1 MMVTVS
7 ATSVAK
13 EVMRRMMRVR
23 ALAALIVG
31 ALLAAVL
38 VVPATADAKSLPTTA
53 VYRFY
58 NQGTGAHFYTGSV
71 AERDHVIA
79 TWSGIFTY
87 EGPAF
92 YLYDEFAYDTSV
104 DPAMIGPE
112 VPTTPV
118 HRFYNVRNGSHFY
131 TTSAEE
137 ADHLRSTD
145 AKMFPYDGV
154 GFQAY
159 SQPSEDL
166 RLVPVYRFYHKQN
179 GSHFYTISPEEKALV
194 QIFYADTYR
203 FEGVAFYAMSGY
215 VLVR

>member
-1 MMVTVS
+1 
-7 ATSVAK
+7 
-13 EVMRRMMRVR
+13 MMRVR

-38 VVPATADAKSLPTTA
+38 VAPAIAYAKPSPTAA

-58 NQGTGAHFYTGSV
+58 NQETGAHFYTASM

-79 TWSGIFTY
+79 TWPGIFTY

-92 YLYDEFAYDTSV
+92 YFYPEIVYDKSV
-104 DPAMIGPE
+104 DPTRIDSRA
-112 VPTTPV
+112 PTTPV

-145 AKMFPYDGV
+145 SKMFPYDGV
-154 GFQAY
+154 GFMAY
-159 SQPSEDL
+159 AEPSDDFPL
-166 RLVPVYRFYHKQN
+166 IPVYRFYHRQN
-179 GSHFYTISPEEKALV
+179 GTHFYTISPEEKALV
-194 QIFYADTYR
+194 QLYYADTYR

-215 VLVR
+215 VRIK